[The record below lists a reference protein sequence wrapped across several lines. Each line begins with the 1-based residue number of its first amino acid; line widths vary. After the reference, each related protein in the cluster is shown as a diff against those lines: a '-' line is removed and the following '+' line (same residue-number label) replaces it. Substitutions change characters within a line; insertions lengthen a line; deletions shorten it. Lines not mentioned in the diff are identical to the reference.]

1 MNQDALLKEILNNK
15 KLRDSYWPDLQDI
28 DSINVNTL
36 LRKSNELNNS
46 YLKLLHIL
54 ITNVKSS
61 TTRINQQIAQLF

>member
-15 KLRDSYWPDLQDI
+15 ELRDSYWPDLQDI